1 MPITEALQLA
11 TFRNAEILDQ
21 SDRLG
26 QLKKGFMADI
36 VATDENAEENIN
48 TLLNVSFVMK
58 GGKVYK
64 NN

>member
-1 MPITEALQLA
+1 
-11 TFRNAEILDQ
+11 
-21 SDRLG
+21 
-26 QLKKGFMADI
+26 MADI